1 MASKWLDGKKLC
13 VANSLLWSAKYTS
26 EEGAA
31 LVAEVRAHGLA
42 EFVSHFL
49 DSRSC
54 TLGLEV
60 CYDILYKNH
69 LASNEEISQR

>member
-13 VANSLLWSAKYTS
+13 VANSMLWSAKYTS

-42 EFVSHFL
+42 AFVSHFL

-54 TLGLEV
+54 
-60 CYDILYKNH
+60 
-69 LASNEEISQR
+69 